1 MSEHP
6 LIIKKEC
13 AHSLFDCLNAL
24 SKKQLLIIADQIM
37 PVSFNTQQHTKAV
50 LVPALQAEIQKQ
62 VLYAFKYFYPFVSV
76 FFIGFAFK
84 ERRDDIIKNFE
95 EPELAKIP
103 VDELEVGAAQMLM

>member
-1 MSEHP
+1 MKSINGRSLFMPEHP

-13 AHSLFDCLNAL
+13 VHSLFECLNTL

-62 VLYAFKYFYPFVSV
+62 VLYAFKYFYPH
-76 FFIGFAFK
+76 
-84 ERRDDIIKNFE
+84 IIK
-95 EPELAKIP
+95 
-103 VDELEVGAAQMLM
+103 MLLISFLKR